1 MRLEA
6 NLEKLVTQE
15 CVKVQN
21 KLGLNIHFYEK
32 FTTLWEGLKISDR
45 SVQVSAE
52 TPIKKLAWLIFIL
65 GKQKILN
72 GGEDISEMAYLLYAC
87 LYWVII
93 LCPSNVNCEL
103 IERFKAD
110 VKGQSQQ

>member
-45 SVQVSAE
+45 
-52 TPIKKLAWLIFIL
+52 
-65 GKQKILN
+65 
-72 GGEDISEMAYLLYAC
+72 
-87 LYWVII
+87 
-93 LCPSNVNCEL
+93 
-103 IERFKAD
+103 
-110 VKGQSQQ
+110 

>member
-1 MRLEA
+1 MADES
-6 NLEKLVTQE
+6 
-15 CVKVQN
+15 
-21 KLGLNIHFYEK
+21 GLFY
-32 FTTLWEGLKISDR
+32 R

-103 IERFKAD
+103 IESKYPNSRLTNLLLY
-110 VKGQSQQ
+110 VI